1 MNRKWAWCPQSHPS
15 HSACLGLYTRSP
27 TIPIDLHYLWRREI
41 RLPPRPQTEAA
52 DPWDLT
58 QFLHKL
64 LRQHLTPVIPDAFME
79 ASTFAGSEHLA
90 PVGLLFRPEPHS
102 KNTEVT
108 SLNKGSG
115 NPKGGVRRNRDPE
128 HHEAWTQ
135 HEAEVHPSQRDGL
148 GWP

>member
-1 MNRKWAWCPQSHPS
+1 
-15 HSACLGLYTRSP
+15 
-27 TIPIDLHYLWRREI
+27 
-41 RLPPRPQTEAA
+41 
-52 DPWDLT
+52 
-58 QFLHKL
+58 
-64 LRQHLTPVIPDAFME
+64 ME

-115 NPKGGVRRNRDPE
+115 NPKGGVRGNRDPE
-128 HHEAWTQ
+128 RHEAWTQ

-148 GWP
+148 GWPWPEAMNLLSKRVVESPAQRQVSGDDGQISPGCPEPLAVISSNLM